1 MAVGLD
7 TCTKEMCPNLN
18 HERCWV
24 SGWPWIA
31 GCKDPEEC
39 QNPDNPGCYNNRL
52 CKYNEKGAC
61 QKGCSISPGYCV
73 FDWCPSFCTCNF
85 FSANCKP
92 CHGCGAS
99 LTDTNEDIFSIG
111 EGQQTSTI
119 TSCDDYN
126 EWMGLTKEEKMAHLD
141 KYYCHDGDVI
151 NPGIIDIL
159 EDFSDSNDDEHMS
172 CDEFNNSYDLE
183 DKLERR
189 RRLEEEEVW
198 ICRAPDETKTSK
210 SEKNKS
216 GTSKTAKTQGKASK

>member
-1 MAVGLD
+1 
-7 TCTKEMCPNLN
+7 
-18 HERCWV
+18 
-24 SGWPWIA
+24 
-31 GCKDPEEC
+31 
-39 QNPDNPGCYNNRL
+39 
-52 CKYNEKGAC
+52 
-61 QKGCSISPGYCV
+61 V